1 MSLLQPVL
9 VNLETTTV
17 ERLTEDL
24 LELCVTQGGA
34 EDLALASAV
43 STTWRTL
50 ANDPRHWQGL
60 FLHGGLT
67 YSRFHILAAG
77 SCTVFSQ
84 GPTGWA

>member
-1 MSLLQPVL
+1 M
-9 VNLETTTV
+9 

-34 EDLALASAV
+34 EDLPSLAPSAQRGGPWL
-43 STTWRTL
+43 TTHGTG
-50 ANDPRHWQGL
+50 QGL

-77 SCTVFSQ
+77 SCTVCSQ